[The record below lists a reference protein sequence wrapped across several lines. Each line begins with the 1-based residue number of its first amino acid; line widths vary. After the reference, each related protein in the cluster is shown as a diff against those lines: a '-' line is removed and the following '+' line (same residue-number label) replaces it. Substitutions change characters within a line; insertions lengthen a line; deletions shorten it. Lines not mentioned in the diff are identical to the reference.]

1 MERVWRHLT
10 VLHRMGQFHGIDNIV
25 THRQA
30 QSLAVR
36 CPACPEVGFNV
47 AKETIDNA
55 NENEM

>member
-1 MERVWRHLT
+1 MLRRA
-10 VLHRMGQFHGIDNIV
+10 GQFHGIDKIL

-47 AKETIDNA
+47 GKEVIDEAKEEET
-55 NENEM
+55 